1 MKIADVTSPNQP
13 TLFVPIGPSGSGK
26 TTLYRRMK
34 AKNIDMD
41 CFSLD
46 NLRMEWYNPDDYND
60 AWMKASK
67 DKGFTNKANKRFI
80 EMLKDGKDLCVD
92 GTNLSPKKRR
102 FFIEEA
108 KKHNYKTVALVFN
121 VDAET
126 LESRRTS
133 RDDKHVPANSV
144 KDQIR
149 AMVPPQRGEFDDVKD
164 VDNLE

>member
-1 MKIADVTSPNQP
+1 MKIADLTRPNRP

-46 NLRMEWYNPDDYND
+46 SLRLEWYNKDDYDD
-60 AWMKASK
+60 AWQKASK
-67 DKGFTNKANKRFI
+67 DKEFATKANQRFV
-80 EMLKDGKDLCVD
+80 EMLKSGKDLCVD
-92 GTNLSPKKRR
+92 GTNLSPNKRK
-102 FFIEEA
+102 FFLGEA
-108 KKHNYKTVALVFN
+108 KKHNYRTVALVFN

-126 LESRRTS
+126 LEARRTS
-133 RDDKHVPANSV
+133 RDDKRVPADAV

-164 VDNLE
+164 VKNLE